1 MPDAKPDYTTSK
13 IVRRVAETR
22 SYEETF
28 PIKLLENHRLREKR
42 EKERNDERWGVGGGS
57 GGSFRRTFLVSHH
70 FSRKYFLTF
79 PMPNLS
85 HFFFIYIDR
94 ERERKFFFSYIFF

>member
-28 PIKLLENHRLREKR
+28 SIKLLENHRLREKW
-42 EKERNDERWGVGGGS
+42 EKERKKKKERNGERWS
-57 GGSFRRTFLVSHH
+57 GGSFGRTFLVSHH
-70 FSRKYFLTF
+70 FSREYFLTF

-85 HFFFIYIDR
+85 LFFLYIYI
-94 ERERKFFFSYIFF
+94 FS